1 MTVELTLAQLKDA
14 GKVTFK
20 RVPSTT
26 INSAKTLFLKLNHK
40 NSSVL
45 RKVPVSTRFQYFYV
59 WYVYFRMLS
68 WHSFVSILNASG
80 VLNSFVVKKK
90 LSKKKRLGKNKTTLI
105 HGGLFGIAISAIVA
119 GIAAAASKAAA
130 VTAATAAVIGS
141 STAASTI
148 ATSVA
153 GGIGGALAGAATEA
167 IIKAA

>member
-1 MTVELTLAQLKDA
+1 MTTELTLGQLKDA
-14 GKVTFK
+14 GKVTFR

-26 INSAKTLFLKLNHK
+26 INSAKKLFLKLNHK

-45 RKVPVSTRFQYFYV
+45 RRVSVDTRFQYFYV

-68 WHSFVSILNASG
+68 WHSFLNILNVSG
-80 VLNSFVVKKK
+80 VLKSFEVKRKLNKEKK
-90 LSKKKRLGKNKTTLI
+90 LSKKKTTLI

-119 GIAAAASKAAA
+119 GIAAAASKAAT
-130 VTAATAAVIGS
+130 VTAATAAIIGS
-141 STAASTI
+141 SSAASTI

-167 IIKAA
+167 IIKAS